1 MMEVEAKY
9 IVKLSERDAQN
20 LKKILGSMNDDEFA
34 QRGVR
39 GEDRARMSDLWD
51 LLPDTLEEG

>member
-1 MMEVEAKY
+1 MEIEVTYSIKLTAK
-9 IVKLSERDAQN
+9 DAQN

-39 GEDRARMSDLWD
+39 GEDRERMSDLYQ
-51 LLPDTLEEG
+51 LLPDEPEHD